1 MSSILL
7 NQSQFIEAAMIDKLN
22 QHLDDQIKTIS
33 RINDILI
40 DNFVIDKYQAI
51 SLKATTNTYS
61 RSLYTTTVSNISRI
75 VDYLNT
81 TIDTINN
88 RANLV
93 NQDTGEKLVALSGKS
108 VPRIGIKDFFND
120 IQAFVGRI
128 DMCLNECITV
138 VSQFYSILETT
149 KEGEIL

>member
-1 MSSILL
+1 
-7 NQSQFIEAAMIDKLN
+7 MIDKLN
-22 QHLDDQIKTIS
+22 QHFDNQIKTIN

-40 DNFVIDKYQAI
+40 DNFVIDKYRAI

-93 NQDTGEKLVALSGKS
+93 NQDTGEKLVVLSGKS

>member
-7 NQSQFIEAAMIDKLN
+7 NQSRFIEATMIEQLN
-22 QHLDDQIKTIS
+22 QHLGNQIKTIS
-33 RINDILI
+33 RINDTLI
-40 DNFVIDKYQAI
+40 DHFVIDKYQAI
-51 SLKATTNTYS
+51 TLKATTNTYS
-61 RSLYTTTVSNISRI
+61 RSLYATTVSNISRV
-75 VDYLNT
+75 VDYLNVA
-81 TIDTINN
+81 IETINN

-138 VSQFYSILETT
+138 VSQFYSIVETT
-149 KEGEIL
+149 K

>member
-1 MSSILL
+1 M
-7 NQSQFIEAAMIDKLN
+7 IERLN
-22 QHLDDQIKTIS
+22 QHLDNQIKTIS
-33 RINDILI
+33 RINETLI
-40 DNFVIDKYQAI
+40 DNFVIDEYKAI
-51 SLKATTNTYS
+51 SLKPTTNTYS
-61 RSLYTTTVSNISRI
+61 QNLYATIVSNISRI
-75 VDYLNT
+75 VDYLNA

-93 NQDTGEKLVALSGKS
+93 NQDTGEKLVALSGKT

-120 IQAFVGRI
+120 IQAFVEHV
-128 DMCLNECITV
+128 DTCLAECITV

>member
-1 MSSILL
+1 MSSIPL
-7 NQSQFIEAAMIDKLN
+7 NQSLFIDATMIERLN
-22 QHLDDQIKTIS
+22 QHLDNQIKTIS
-33 RINDILI
+33 RINETLI
-40 DNFVIDKYQAI
+40 DNFVIDKYQSI
-51 SLKATTNTYS
+51 SLKTMTNTYS
-61 RSLYTTTVSNISRI
+61 QNLYATIVSNISRI
-75 VDYLNT
+75 VGYLNAA
-81 TIDTINN
+81 IDTINN

-138 VSQFYSILETT
+138 VSQFYSIVETT
-149 KEGEIL
+149 REGEIL